1 MRHTRVLFLSICGAV
16 GSSLMDPA
24 AAASGLSARAAGEP
38 MYPPAGLDMTAADPA
53 TRPGDDFFQ
62 YANGGWLVR
71 TPIPPDKAF
80 MTAAQAVRDRVEQQL
95 RSLIQAAAARGGQP
109 TDLEGKVGAFYASF
123 MDEARRAE
131 LGARP
136 LAGELAAIR
145 ASHSREELARLMG
158 TATRGF
164 AGSFFQLSIDVDL
177 KDTAHYAVYVQ
188 QGGLTMPDRDYYLEP
203 ALTDKKAQMRAYVQR
218 TLTLIGWPEAGA
230 RADAIVALESRIAR
244 VSWSKAEQ
252 RQLDKIYN
260 PFTLPQ
266 LAAFA
271 PGFSWPAFLKGAR
284 LEDKKRIVVAERT
297 AIPKIAAIFA
307 DTPVPTLQAW
317 LAFNTVDVAAPYL
330 SEPFAQAYFDF
341 HRKALLGV
349 KERPAHWKDA
359 IRAVSGGDCQA
370 EPSSCFGTLDWAVGQ
385 LYTARYFPPEAK
397 ARAEAL
403 AAEIVRAFHQR
414 IERLD
419 WMTPATR
426 TEALRKLDT
435 YVVKVGY
442 PQHPRDYS
450 NLEIRADDLIGNVRR
465 AASADWA
472 FYVDRSAGPVDKS
485 DWGMTPQT
493 FDAYNGL
500 LRDIVLPAAILQPPE
515 FDPAADP
522 AVNFGAAGTL
532 IGHELTHGLDDQ
544 GRKLDADGALRNWWS
559 DSDDQAFKER
569 AAMLGAQYARYE
581 PVPGLHINP
590 GLTMGENI
598 ADLGGVVIALDAYH
612 ESLHGGTE
620 PVIDG
625 LTGDQ
630 RFFRAYAQVWRGKA
644 SEDYLRNLTI
654 SDPHSWR
661 AFRVNGIVR
670 NVDAWYAAF
679 GVKPGDKLYVAP
691 AERVRIW

>member
-1 MRHTRVLFLSICGAV
+1 VEDIMRQARLRLLYICATLGFA
-16 GSSLMDPA
+16 LLAM
-24 AAASGLSARAAGEP
+24 AASEP

-53 TRPGDDFFQ
+53 TRPGDDFFG
-62 YANGGWLVR
+62 YANGAWLAR
-71 TPIPPDKAF
+71 TSIPPDKAF

-95 RSLIQAAAARGGQP
+95 HSLIEAAASRGGPP
-109 TDLEGKVGAFYASF
+109 TDLEGKVGSFYASF
-123 MDEARRAE
+123 MDEARREE

-145 ASHSREELARLMG
+145 ASRSREALAQLMG
-158 TATRGF
+158 GATHDF
-164 AGSFFQLSIDVDL
+164 SGSFFQLTIDVDL

-188 QGGLTMPDRDYYLEP
+188 QGGLTMPDRDYYLVD
-203 ALTDKKAQMRAYVQR
+203 ALADKKAQLRAYVER
-218 TLTLIGWPEAGA
+218 TLTLIGWPEAAA

-244 VSWSKAEQ
+244 ASWSKAEQ

-260 PFTLPQ
+260 PFTLTQ

-284 LEDKKRIVVAERT
+284 LEGKKRVVVAEHT
-297 AIPKIAAIFA
+297 AFPKIAAIFA
-307 DTPVPTLQAW
+307 ETPIPTLQAW
-317 LAFNTVDVAAPYL
+317 LAFSATDVASPYL
-330 SEPFAQAYFDF
+330 SDSFAQAYFDF

-349 KERPAHWKDA
+349 KERPPHWKEG
-359 IRAVSGGDCQA
+359 IRAVSGGNCGS

-385 LYTARYFPPEAK
+385 LYTARNFPPETK

-403 AAEIVRAFHQR
+403 AAEIMRAFHAR

-419 WMTPATR
+419 WMSPATR

-450 NLEIRADDLIGNVRR
+450 QLEVRRDDLVGNVRR

-472 FYVDRSAGPVDKS
+472 FYVDRSAGPVDKT
-485 DWGMTPQT
+485 DWAMTPQT
-493 FDAYNGL
+493 VDAYNGL
-500 LRDIVLPAAILQPPE
+500 LRDIVLPGAILQAPE
-515 FDPAADP
+515 FDPAADA

-544 GRKLDADGALRNWWS
+544 GRKLDAEGALRNWWS

-581 PVPGLHINP
+581 PAPGLHINAA
-590 GLTMGENI
+590 LTMGENI

-612 ESLHGGTE
+612 ESLAGGTE

-625 LTGDQ
+625 LTGEQ
-630 RFFRAYAQVWRGKA
+630 RFFRSYAQAWRGKA
-644 SEDYLRNLTI
+644 SEDYIRNLTI

-679 GVKPGDKLYVAP
+679 GVQPGEKLYVAP